1 MMDAKTNELCVEWAQ
16 VLERLIELVSDLDV
30 PQSIKQSERL
40 IIAAAII
47 AAAAKQQ
54 VTIING

>member
-1 MMDAKTNELCVEWAQ
+1 MDIKTNELCAQWAE
-16 VLERLIELVSDLDV
+16 VLERLIQLASQLDV
-30 PQSIKQSERL
+30 PQSIKESERL

-47 AAAAKQQ
+47 ASAAKQQ